1 MMEWRFSCK
10 MMFNNKDIVDVS
22 LVLARLYLDPKKDI
36 LNERWNKVKKTFLKI
51 AKNNTLYNELIKF
64 LSENRVLE
72 IVLENCNK
80 INDNCL
86 KVLIRDIQV
95 QMKKNIKNVD
105 ATFIKDA
112 PDFFKNDKIIMIKG
126 SSLSQLYPLNYKRY
140 QVDVDI
146 IVQCI
151 DDVWNVLKRTKK
163 IYQYDRLKLYTSR
176 NGKLSASIDLIPFD
190 TNYPYID
197 VHVSPFEIWGSI
209 NYDIDLWKKADSL
222 DNGLFIPS
230 KEDMLILLTAHLA
243 KQWMYRI
250 RDINDCFLILR
261 NYELD
266 WDYIYTQCKKYNL
279 IKLLSILMKRVEE
292 VYELELHDERF
303 KNNMTFFD
311 NLFFKHNLGVQRVYT
326 SFGIEFQ
333 YVFNYYK
340 SNSNLFIALKNSLK
354 NTKNLIVYKNRAYK
368 INKKRKIKRFKENE
382 IIVLKPTKKTFKLH
396 NKRLLTGTSMFIV
409 NEGEK
414 DEYFETP
421 VCNWIQ
427 SSYYVK

>member
-151 DDVWNVLKRTKK
+151 EAPC
-163 IYQYDRLKLYTSR
+163 Q
-176 NGKLSASIDLIPFD
+176 
-190 TNYPYID
+190 
-197 VHVSPFEIWGSI
+197 
-209 NYDIDLWKKADSL
+209 
-222 DNGLFIPS
+222 
-230 KEDMLILLTAHLA
+230 
-243 KQWMYRI
+243 
-250 RDINDCFLILR
+250 
-261 NYELD
+261 
-266 WDYIYTQCKKYNL
+266 
-279 IKLLSILMKRVEE
+279 
-292 VYELELHDERF
+292 
-303 KNNMTFFD
+303 
-311 NLFFKHNLGVQRVYT
+311 
-326 SFGIEFQ
+326 
-333 YVFNYYK
+333 
-340 SNSNLFIALKNSLK
+340 
-354 NTKNLIVYKNRAYK
+354 
-368 INKKRKIKRFKENE
+368 
-382 IIVLKPTKKTFKLH
+382 
-396 NKRLLTGTSMFIV
+396 
-409 NEGEK
+409 
-414 DEYFETP
+414 
-421 VCNWIQ
+421 
-427 SSYYVK
+427 